1 MVLEEITTVTEINIV
16 KDRPRQ
22 FLVVHPLDDV
32 AEQKVDTTH
41 LGPMRLTPAVR
52 YSLLALRAYM
62 FLMVAMVCYYVWHLA
77 GVFTRG

>member
-1 MVLEEITTVTEINIV
+1 MVLEKATKVSGQS
-16 KDRPRQ
+16 RR

-32 AEQKVDTTH
+32 VEKKLDTAH

-62 FLMVAMVCYYVWHLA
+62 VLMMVMVCYYVLHLA
-77 GVFTRG
+77 GAFTRG